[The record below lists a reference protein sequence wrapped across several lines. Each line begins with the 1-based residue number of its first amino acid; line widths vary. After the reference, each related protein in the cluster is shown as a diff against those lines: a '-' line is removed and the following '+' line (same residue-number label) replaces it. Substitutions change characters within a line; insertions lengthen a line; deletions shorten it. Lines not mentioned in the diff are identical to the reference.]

1 MTFSAAA
8 AALALALTTLMGGLA
23 HAGEDRSISP
33 KANYIERCGGC
44 HGVDGRSV
52 AQLVPDLK
60 HTAAYFLCDEE
71 ARAYVA
77 RLPNVAFSQISDADL
92 AAMLNY
98 VVSDLGA
105 KDGPSQPGA
114 PAARPYTAAEVG
126 RLRRDALTIPDLK
139 AYRRR
144 IVERLVARCAAPDR
158 LLTDYQGPETP
169 SP

>member
-1 MTFSAAA
+1 MTLPAAT
-8 AALALALTTLMGGLA
+8 AALMLALVAPTPGLGRA
-23 HAGEDRSISP
+23 AEDRSISP

-44 HGVDGRSV
+44 HGVEGRSV

-60 HTAAYFLCDEE
+60 HTAGYFLCDEE
-71 ARAYVA
+71 ARAYIA

-98 VVSDLGA
+98 VVLDLGA
-105 KDGPSQPGA
+105 KEGVAQPGE
-114 PAARPYTAAEVG
+114 PAVKPYTAAEVG

-139 AYRRR
+139 AYRLR
-144 IVERLVARCAAPDR
+144 IVERLVAHCAAPDR

>member
-1 MTFSAAA
+1 MNAAA
-8 AALALALTTLMGGLA
+8 TAAGLALASAVLTGGMA
-23 HAGEDRSISP
+23 HAGENRSISP

-52 AQLVPDLK
+52 AELVPDLK
-60 HTAAYFLCDEE
+60 HTAGYFLCDEE

-98 VVSDLGA
+98 VVFDLGA
-105 KDGPSQPGA
+105 KEGQSPEGGSL
-114 PAARPYTAAEVG
+114 ARPYTATEVG

-139 AYRRR
+139 AYRLR
-144 IVERLVARCAAPDR
+144 IVGRLIARCAAPDR